1 MKKTN
6 IILWTTQ
13 RLAVALAIGVTAGG
27 VGASELEPPQ
37 IDEVIVVFKT
47 HFDIGY
53 TALAR
58 EVVQNYRTSMIDRAL
73 AVCDQTR
80 ALPQEQ
86 QFVWTVPG
94 WPMHQI
100 LWPGQEPDRRR
111 RIEAAIGEG
120 RLVWHALPGSLH
132 TESWGLSPVRVWGRD
147 DGARPHGEAW
157 KAGLAAGK
165 YARLEESWREQGDYI
180 RRAADLVLPAL
191 EQRLHALARAV
202 DHAGPRVV
210 VFNPLPWIRD
220 DVVVLQ
226 RAPGLGAE
234 AVPDRLR
241 DAVTGEVVAVEQ
253 FGGGHRFLAK
263 SLPPLGYRTY
273 VPAPAARAFAQPAAD
288 VGPPVLENRW
298 FRLELDPRRGVV
310 TSLVHNAS
318 GRQWIDADSA
328 YGFGQYLHE
337 RFDAAQSEAYLEAYG
352 KIRPMPLWFR
362 RGFSKIGLPDDVPY
376 TAKSPEDFT
385 LEVCRSA
392 VSVTATMRAAGG
404 VSRADEISLAVTL
417 FADRPIIDLTWTITG
432 KQPEAWPEAGWLC
445 LPFAVREPSYRLGRL
460 GTVVD
465 PAKDFVRGANFDVFC
480 LSGGM
485 AVSDADGHGVGLC
498 PIDAPLV
505 SLGDPGI
512 YRYAKEFTP
521 REPVV
526 LINLFNNAWGTNFQQ
541 WIGGSWQSRV
551 RLWATG
557 ERGLEAVDFGSHRSS
572 GIAGMDEAGLKRD
585 FGAQITS
592 WGGGCDTHKVLT
604 FGTPEQVQ
612 RTCGSK
618 SPFWRPAG
626 DLCSSKST
634 ISWPTCRRRTS
645 SPRSTP
651 YATRNRSVRNLPV

>member
-1 MKKTN
+1 MGRLSDFADA
-6 IILWTTQ
+6 IL
-13 RLAVALAIGVTAGG
+13 REGP
-27 VGASELEPPQ
+27 ELPVVRADMPDTWIHGIMSMPQ
-37 IDEVIVVFKT
+37 E
-47 HFDIGY
+47 

-58 EVVQNYRTSMIDRAL
+58 NIRPMIGAVESLDTLLRCWGEYDLPPATEVIAKAYEESLMY
-73 AVCDQTR
+73 
-80 ALPQEQ
+80 
-86 QFVWTVPG
+86 
-94 WPMHQI
+94 
-100 LWPGQEPDRRR
+100 
-111 RIEAAIGEG
+111 GE
-120 RLVWHALPGSLH
+120 H
-132 TESWGLSPVRVWGRD
+132 TWGLTPASVWGGD
-147 DGARPHGEAW
+147 ADARPHGEAW
-157 KAGLAAGK
+157 KAGLAAGE
-165 YARLEESWREQGDYI
+165 YARLEDSWREQGDYI
-180 RRAADLVLPAL
+180 RRAADLVLPAF
-191 EQRLHALARAV
+191 EQRLHALACAV
-202 DHAGPRVV
+202 DQAGPRVV
-210 VFNPLPWIRD
+210 VFNPLPWMRD

-241 DAVTGEVVAVEQ
+241 DAVTGEVVTVEQ

-273 VPAPAARAFAQPAAD
+273 VPAPAAQDSAPPAAD
-288 VGPPVLENRW
+288 VGPPVLQNRW

-385 LEVCRSA
+385 LEVSRSA
-392 VSVTATMRAAGG
+392 VSVTATMRAEGG
-404 VSRADEISLAVTL
+404 VSGADGISLAVTL
-417 FADRPIIDLTWTITG
+417 FAERPIIDLTWTITG

-445 LPFAVREPSYRLGRL
+445 LPFAVRSPSYRLGRL
-460 GTVVD
+460 GAVVD
-465 PAKDFVRGANFDVFC
+465 PAKDFVRGSNFDVFC

-485 AVSDADGHGVGLC
+485 TVSDADGHGVGLC

-505 SLGDPGI
+505 SLGYPGI

-557 ERGLEAVDFGSHRSS
+557 ERGLEAELVTPGSEARSPAQAILVDGPAGALPLSQS
-572 GIAGMDEAGLKRD
+572 GIELSRKGILVTAFGPNPDGQGLILRLWEQAGQEGVCDVRLPEGINVTEAQPVDLRGRPQGAPIPIRD
-585 FGAQITS
+585 GRLALPLR
-592 WGGGCDTHKVLT
+592 GYA
-604 FGTPEQVQ
+604 
-612 RTCGSK
+612 
-618 SPFWRPAG
+618 PA
-626 DLCSSKST
+626 
-634 ISWPTCRRRTS
+634 
-645 SPRSTP
+645 
-651 YATRNRSVRNLPV
+651 SVRLTVLVFDGHSKRTENASDG